1 MLAGV
6 PLLTAAAEAA
16 ALELAK
22 IARALVHRDHIASRV
37 VNANHSA
44 M

>member
-6 PLLTAAAEAA
+6 PLLTAAAEA